1 MTVPPVVALDD
12 DTALDS
18 TTVGAKAA
26 RLAAARRA
34 GLPAL
39 PGVVVPVSIGS
50 EALAIGATALEEGGS
65 GRARLAAM
73 ETEVPDDVLEALR
86 KAVNGLGTPVVVR
99 SSSPMEGDTA
109 WSGTFSSFR
118 DIGPDDL
125 RTAVRGVWASAFT
138 VHAVERYEAIGFE
151 ASDVALAIL
160 VQPQVQPDSGGSAR
174 RMDDGR
180 VQVHGILG
188 APHDL
193 LQGWETGVRAVV
205 AVDGTSAEGD
215 AVTALGEAAVL
226 AAARLARDVH
236 ERLGDDL
243 IEWAWADGAVH
254 LLQSTAAPLATPR
267 LRSGDSDIEL
277 LAGTGPV
284 EAALLVERFP
294 GPLGEQ
300 LVLPWAFALGVALP
314 PLGATAPS
322 TDPRTD
328 LGRAIELA
336 AQLTKQAWQDRSD
349 GGREVIA
356 TLTALRGTDPL
367 DALEQLRSTRR
378 VDVQAAREVVGLVH
392 GIAGA
397 LVADRRLR
405 GPRRVWRATVEQLR
419 TIILDADHE
428 DVQRTGPDR
437 WEPFLH
443 AAVRANGEEAEGI
456 PVVPGISAGRVVVI
470 RDPHDPPAIEDRDVI
485 VADRPLPAL
494 APLLWRAGGLVTA
507 TGNPAAHLMEVAN
520 SVALPTVL
528 AVDLS
533 AFGGIAGLA
542 RGDWIAAV
550 DGDAG
555 TVAFLPAAP
564 RDGSSGVTPP
574 TPR

>member
-39 PGVVVPVSIGS
+39 PGVVVPVSIGAD
-50 EALAIGATALEEGGS
+50 ALAIGTTALEQGGS

-73 ETEVPDDVLEALR
+73 ETEVPQDVLDALR
-86 KAVNGLGTPVVVR
+86 AAVERLGAPVVVR

-151 ASDVALAIL
+151 ASDVALAVL
-160 VQPQVQPDSGGSAR
+160 VQPQVEPACGGSAR

-205 AVDGTSAEGD
+205 AADGTTAEGD
-215 AVTALGEAAVL
+215 AVTALGVAAVL
-226 AAARLARDVH
+226 AAARLAREVY

-243 IEWAWADGAVH
+243 IEWAWADAEIH

-267 LRSGDSDIEL
+267 LRAGEGDVAM
-277 LAGTGPV
+277 LAGTGPL

-300 LVLPWAFALGVALP
+300 LVLPWAFGLGASLP
-314 PLGATAPS
+314 PHATVAPS
-322 TDPRTD
+322 ADPLTD
-328 LGRAIELA
+328 LGRAVELA
-336 AQLTKQAWQDRSD
+336 AQLTKQAWQDRAD

-356 TLTALRGTDPL
+356 ALTELRGTDPVS
-367 DALEQLRSTRR
+367 ALKQLRATRR
-378 VDVQAAREVVGLVH
+378 VDPAAAREVVGLVL
-392 GIAGA
+392 GIAAA

-419 TIILDADHE
+419 AIVLDDDHE

-443 AAVRANGEEAEGI
+443 AAICANGEEAEGI

-470 RDPHDPPAIEDRDVI
+470 RDPHDPPPIEDRDVI

-528 AVDLS
+528 AVDLD
-533 AFGGIAGLA
+533 AFGGIAGLG
-542 RGDWIAAV
+542 RGDWVAAV

-555 TVAFLPAAP
+555 TVAFLAAAP
-564 RDGSSGVTPP
+564 RDGSATAGAA
-574 TPR
+574 

>member
-1 MTVPPVVALDD
+1 MSVPPVVDLDD
-12 DTALDS
+12 DSALDR

-39 PGVVVPVSIGS
+39 PGVVVPVTVAAEALAVGS
-50 EALAIGATALEEGGS
+50 EALEQGGS

-73 ETEVPDDVLEALR
+73 ESEVPEVVLDALR
-86 KAVNGLGTPVVVR
+86 IAVDRFGGQVVAR
-99 SSSPMEGDTA
+99 SSSPLEGDTA

-118 DIGPDDL
+118 DIGTDDL

-138 VHAVERYEAIGFE
+138 VHAVERYEAIGCE
-151 ASDVALAIL
+151 ATDVELAVL
-160 VQPQVQPDSGGSAR
+160 VQPQVTPACGGSAR
-174 RMDDGR
+174 RMEDGR
-180 VQVHGILG
+180 VNVHGILG

-205 AVDGTSAEGD
+205 GADGVSVEGD
-215 AVTALGEAAVL
+215 AVTALGADAVL

-236 ERLGDDL
+236 ARLGDDL

-267 LRSGDSDIEL
+267 LRAGDGDLAL
-277 LAGTGPV
+277 LVGADPV
-284 EAALLVERFP
+284 EAAVLVERFP

-300 LVLPWAFALGVALP
+300 LVLPWAFALGATLPALGP
-314 PLGATAPS
+314 VRASSDPL
-322 TDPRTD
+322 TD
-328 LGRAIELA
+328 LGRAVELA
-336 AQLTKQAWQDRSD
+336 AQLTKQAWQDRAD
-349 GGREVIA
+349 GGREVVA
-356 TLTALRGTDPL
+356 TLAELRGTDPL
-367 DALEQLRSTRR
+367 PALELLRSTRR
-378 VDVQAAREVVGLVH
+378 VDPQAAREVIGLVH
-392 GIAGA
+392 GIAAA

-405 GPRRVWRATVEQLR
+405 GPRRIWRATVEQLR
-419 TIILDADHE
+419 AIILDADHE

-443 AAVRANGEEAEGI
+443 AAVRANGEGSEGI

-470 RDPHDPPAIEDRDVI
+470 RDPHDPPPIEDRDVI

-494 APLLWRAGGLVTA
+494 APLLWRAGGLVTV

-520 SVALPTVL
+520 SVAIPTVL
-528 AVDLS
+528 AVDLTHL
-533 AFGGIAGLA
+533 GGIGGL
-542 RGDWIAAV
+542 GQGHWIAAV
-550 DGDAG
+550 DGDEG
-555 TVAFLPAAP
+555 TVALLPTAP
-564 RDGSSGVTPP
+564 RDGGAGAVLP
-574 TPR
+574 

>member
-1 MTVPPVVALDD
+1 MSHHPVVDLDD
-12 DTALDS
+12 DSALDR
-18 TTVGAKAA
+18 TIVGAKAA
-26 RLAAARRA
+26 RLAAARRV
-34 GLPAL
+34 GLPVLA
-39 PGVVVPVSIGS
+39 GVVVPVSSGR
-50 EALAIGATALEEGGS
+50 EALAIGAAALETGGS

-73 ETEVPDDVLEALR
+73 DVEVPADLLAALTG
-86 KAVNGLGTPVVVR
+86 AVERLGEPVVVR

-118 DIGPDDL
+118 EIGLDDL

-151 ASDVALAIL
+151 AADVELAIL
-160 VQPQVQPDSGGSAR
+160 VQPQVDPDCGGSAR

-180 VQVHGILG
+180 VSVHGIVG

-193 LQGWETGVRAVV
+193 LQGWETGVRALVD
-205 AVDGTSAEGD
+205 ADGAFVDGD
-215 AVTALGEAAVL
+215 ALAALGEEPVL
-226 AAARLARDVH
+226 AAAALARDVH

-243 IEWAWADGAVH
+243 IEWAWSDGRIH

-267 LRSGDSDIEL
+267 LRAGDGDVSL
-277 LAGTGPV
+277 LEGSAAV

-300 LVLPWAFALGVALP
+300 LVLPWAFALGSSLAPVGAVLP
-314 PLGATAPS
+314 SSDPL
-322 TDPRTD
+322 TD
-328 LGRAIELA
+328 LGRAVELA
-336 AQLTKQAWQDRSD
+336 AQLTKQAWQDRAD
-349 GGREVIA
+349 GGREVVA
-356 TLTALRGTDPL
+356 VLTELRGTDPL
-367 DALEQLRSTRR
+367 AALGVLGATRR
-378 VDVQAAREVVGLVH
+378 VDAAPAREVIELVQR
-392 GIAGA
+392 IATA

-405 GPRRVWRATVEQLR
+405 GSRRIWRATVEQLR
-419 TIILDADHE
+419 AIVLDADHE

-443 AAVRANGEEAEGI
+443 AAIRANGQEAEGI
-456 PVVPGISAGRVVVI
+456 PVVPGICAGRVVVI
-470 RDPHDPPAIEDRDVI
+470 RDPHDPPQIEDRDVI

-528 AVDLS
+528 AVDLV

-542 RGDWIAAV
+542 RSPWLAAV

-555 TVAFLPAAP
+555 TVAFLPAGT
-564 RDGSSGVTPP
+564 RDGSGTPS
-574 TPR
+574 